1 MAVAGSFHARIA
13 GPAMPLHEL
22 QSKLIKRAIEIA
34 GDANRLCRKL
44 GVNEHA
50 RQLWVDGRATAP
62 GPVFQALIDLI
73 LDDDLA
79 RAAQDRRS
87 HPRTTESSPQS
98 SEEGPA

>member
-1 MAVAGSFHARIA
+1 
-13 GPAMPLHEL
+13 MPLHEL
-22 QSKLIKRAIEIA
+22 QSKLIKRAIEIT
-34 GDANRLCRKL
+34 GDAKKLCRQL

-50 RQLWVDGRATAP
+50 LQLWSDGRATAP

-73 LDDDLA
+73 LEDDLA

-87 HPRTTESSPQS
+87 HPRSVASSPQT